1 MSNKYETIKT
11 KFILFLEEK
20 AMAIQDELLRINDEL
35 DTYKYMEDLQEVIY
49 ASIISFCNC
58 LVDLDKEKK
67 EEFIS
72 KLKVI
77 LKESEIEN
85 IIIEASNL
93 STMNKEGLI
102 KKNNIP
108 KEAKRSIEVINN
120 LYDEI
125 CTYLSKTDI
134 KKDKKEKQIKENEF
148 EKIENI
154 GSSLD
159 ESVERNPIDDMEYFE
174 KLVEEFVCN
183 EVDKVILVEK
193 TALRNIELYNK
204 IINKQN
210 KKVQKLIEEYE
221 LEKIKKSPPQETSSR
236 KR

>member
-1 MSNKYETIKT
+1 
-11 KFILFLEEK
+11 
-20 AMAIQDELLRINDEL
+20 
-35 DTYKYMEDLQEVIY
+35 
-49 ASIISFCNC
+49 
-58 LVDLDKEKK
+58 
-67 EEFIS
+67 
-72 KLKVI
+72 
-77 LKESEIEN
+77 
-85 IIIEASNL
+85 
-93 STMNKEGLI
+93 MNKEGLI

-108 KEAKRSIEVINN
+108 KEARRSIEVINN
-120 LYDEI
+120 LYDDI

-134 KKDKKEKQIKENEF
+134 KKDKKVKQIKENEF

-159 ESVERNPIDDMEYFE
+159 ESVDRNPIDDMEYFE
-174 KLVEEFVCN
+174 KLVEEFECS

-193 TALRNIELYNK
+193 TALRNLELYNK
-204 IINKQN
+204 IMNKQN

>member
-1 MSNKYETIKT
+1 MSNKYEQIKE

-20 AMAIQDELLRINDEL
+20 AISLREDIIKIDDELE
-35 DTYKYMEDLQEVIY
+35 TYKYMENLQEVIY
-49 ASIISFCNC
+49 ASILSFCDC
-58 LVDLDKEKK
+58 LVDSKEEKK
-67 EEFIS
+67 EEFIN

-85 IIIEASNL
+85 ILKEASNL

-108 KEAKRSIEVINN
+108 KEARKSIEVINN
-120 LYDEI
+120 LYDEV

-134 KKDKKEKQIKENEF
+134 KKDKKEKLSKEKEF

-154 GSSLD
+154 GTNLD
-159 ESVERNPIDDMEYFE
+159 ESVERNPIDDMDYFE
-174 KLVEEFVCN
+174 KLVEEFDCN

-193 TALRNIELYNK
+193 TAVRNLDLYNK
-204 IINKQN
+204 IMTKQN
-210 KKVQKLIEEYE
+210 KKVKKLIEEYE
-221 LEKIKKSPPQETSSR
+221 LEKIKSPIKESSSK

>member
-1 MSNKYETIKT
+1 MSNKYEQIKE

-20 AMAIQDELLRINDEL
+20 AISLREDIIKIDDELE
-35 DTYKYMEDLQEVIY
+35 TYKYMENLQEVIY
-49 ASIISFCNC
+49 ASILSFCDC
-58 LVDLDKEKK
+58 LVDSKEEKK
-67 EEFIS
+67 EEFIN

-85 IIIEASNL
+85 ILKEASNL

-108 KEAKRSIEVINN
+108 KEARKSIEVINN
-120 LYDEI
+120 LYDEV

-134 KKDKKEKQIKENEF
+134 KKDKKEKLSKEKEF

-154 GSSLD
+154 GTNLD
-159 ESVERNPIDDMEYFE
+159 ESVERNPIDDMDYFE
-174 KLVEEFVCN
+174 KLVEEFDCN

-193 TALRNIELYNK
+193 TAVRNLDLYNK
-204 IINKQN
+204 IMTKQN
-210 KKVQKLIEEYE
+210 KKVKKLIEEYE
-221 LEKIKKSPPQETSSR
+221 LEKIKSHIKESSSK

>member
-1 MSNKYETIKT
+1 MSNKYEQIKE

-20 AMAIQDELLRINDEL
+20 AISLREDIIKIDDELE
-35 DTYKYMEDLQEVIY
+35 TYKYMENLQEVIY
-49 ASIISFCNC
+49 ASILSFCDC
-58 LVDLDKEKK
+58 LVTSKEEKK
-67 EEFIS
+67 EEFIN

-85 IIIEASNL
+85 ILKEASNL

-108 KEAKRSIEVINN
+108 KEARKSIEVINN
-120 LYDEI
+120 LYDEV

-134 KKDKKEKQIKENEF
+134 KKDKKEKLSKEKEF

-154 GSSLD
+154 GTNLD
-159 ESVERNPIDDMEYFE
+159 ESVERNPIDDMDYFE
-174 KLVEEFVCN
+174 KLVEEFDCN

-193 TALRNIELYNK
+193 TAVRNLDLYNK
-204 IINKQN
+204 IMTKQN
-210 KKVQKLIEEYE
+210 KKVKKLIEEYE
-221 LEKIKKSPPQETSSR
+221 LEKIKSPIKESSSK